1 MIRKT
6 CPRDP
11 ENIYN
16 FSRYLFLFLFNVT
29 GNFKIFHTLTQLPT
43 SITNLVPDV
52 KTFLILVKKKLLSSS
67 ISSQFLFIA
76 SRSND
81 DYFLTFNFT
90 FILNDHVRPDLES
103 KFLPQ
108 MSWNFT
114 VFVQSVYWSVL
125 ISSVRKST
133 KFFKMFYTL
142 TQCGH
147 FCRTLTPRVIK
158 LKILVEV
165 LMDLLNVKIS
175 FYSISPEVI
184 IIFINYM
191 Q

>member
-1 MIRKT
+1 MFIFTSISQLINPLSMIRKT

-16 FSRYLFLFLFNVT
+16 FSRYLFLFLFNVSGST

-43 SITNLVPDV
+43 SITNLVPDI

-103 KFLPQ
+103 KFLP
-108 MSWNFT
+108 
-114 VFVQSVYWSVL
+114 
-125 ISSVRKST
+125 
-133 KFFKMFYTL
+133 
-142 TQCGH
+142 
-147 FCRTLTPRVIK
+147 
-158 LKILVEV
+158 
-165 LMDLLNVKIS
+165 
-175 FYSISPEVI
+175 
-184 IIFINYM
+184 
-191 Q
+191 